1 MLFELGHIP
10 MPEGYGDDI
19 LSVEVCKAHLRV
31 EHDSEDDLI
40 EALRD
45 AAIEYVERYCGV
57 KLGAQTGLTWR
68 AERLPSSTSAP
79 VDLALQPVTQITAI
93 EWEDSDGAAVAGEVA
108 DYRVSSRGLL
118 RPAVGKSWP
127 SGVAGEVVVTF
138 DAGYAADET
147 PPSLLHA
154 VRLMMGHLYMNRE
167 AVVTTGMAGEVPLG
181 VAALCGPFRPV
192 VI

>member
-68 AERLPSSTSAP
+68 AERLPSATSAH

-93 EWEDSDGAAVAGEVA
+93 EWEDGTGAAVAGDVA

-138 DAGYAADET
+138 DAGYAADEA
-147 PPSLLHA
+147 PPSLLQA
-154 VRLMMGHLYMNRE
+154 VRLMLGHLYMNRE